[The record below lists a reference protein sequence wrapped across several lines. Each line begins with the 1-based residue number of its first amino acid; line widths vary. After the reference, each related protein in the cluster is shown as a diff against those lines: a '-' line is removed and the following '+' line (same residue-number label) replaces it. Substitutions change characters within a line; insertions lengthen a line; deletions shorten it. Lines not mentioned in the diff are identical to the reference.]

1 MEQINKL
8 ENITSEIY
16 KILRECVKFENIE
29 NDITISKYLVQLF
42 YYVDDIPN
50 DLFIQ
55 IVTFVKDNFMP
66 LIFDVDYFEFLYDEQ
81 FGEFAEGE
89 DGDVFVI
96 NSERSRDTMMYLKY
110 QTVFEFVEKIDQFA
124 NEYLQIDKTKKLN

>member
-66 LIFDVDYFEFLYDEQ
+66 LVFDVDYFEFLYDEQ

-96 NSERSRDTMMYLKY
+96 NSERSRDTMMHLKY

>member
-66 LIFDVDYFEFLYDEQ
+66 LVFDVDYFEFLYDEQ

-110 QTVFEFVEKIDQFA
+110 QTFFEFVEKIDQFA

>member
-1 MEQINKL
+1 MEEINKL

-16 KILRECVKFENIE
+16 KILRECVRFENIE
-29 NDITISKYLVQLF
+29 NDITISKYLVRLF

-55 IVTFVKDNFMP
+55 IVTFIKDNFMP
-66 LIFDVDYFEFLYDEQ
+66 LVFDVDYFEFLYDEQ

-124 NEYLQIDKTKKLN
+124 NEYLQIDENKKLN

>member
-1 MEQINKL
+1 MEKINKL

-16 KILRECVKFENIE
+16 KILRECVRFENIE
-29 NDITISKYLVQLF
+29 NDITISKNLVRLF

-55 IVTFVKDNFMP
+55 IASFVKNNFMP
-66 LIFDVDYFEFLYDEQ
+66 LVFDVDYFEFLYDEQ
-81 FGEFAEGE
+81 YGEYDEDE

-96 NSERSRDTMMYLKY
+96 NSEESLDTMMYLKY

>member
-66 LIFDVDYFEFLYDEQ
+66 LVFDVDYFEFLYDEQ

>member
-66 LIFDVDYFEFLYDEQ
+66 LVFDVDYFEFLYDEQ

-89 DGDVFVI
+89 DGDVFVS

>member
-16 KILRECVKFENIE
+16 KILRECVKLENIE

-66 LIFDVDYFEFLYDEQ
+66 LVFDVDYFEFLYDEQ